1 MSGVLEHRLV
11 YVTGKGGVGKTTVAA
26 AMGLA
31 GARAG
36 RRTVVCEVAEQE
48 RITGIFGSAPAGF
61 SETAVTEDLSAF
73 SINPESAKEEWLR
86 DQLRSGRLAGMLNN
100 SRIFQYLTA
109 AAPGLDEL
117 VTLGKI
123 WELAQL
129 QRRRKADRPYDL
141 TIVDAPATG
150 HGVAMLRS
158 PRTYA
163 DIAKV
168 GPIRKHADL
177 IGSFMTDPATTA
189 VVAVA
194 LAEEMPVNETI
205 ELQERLAGELDVQ
218 LAAVLVNAV
227 LPERFDSAEAEQLT
241 RVGANGEA
249 GGRASR
255 EAVATALASYDR
267 AKRQRAQVGRLRRG
281 VDAPVLTL
289 PFILSPEVGR
299 EGLDLLATEIGRKL

>member
-1 MSGVLEHRLV
+1 MSGVLDRRLV

-31 GARAG
+31 VARAG
-36 RRTVVCEVAEQE
+36 RRTLVCEVAEQE
-48 RITGIFGSAPAGF
+48 RITQTFGHAPAGF
-61 SETAVTEDLSAF
+61 AETQVAENLSAF
-73 SINPESAKEEWLR
+73 SINPEDAKEEWLR
-86 DQLRSGRLAGMLNN
+86 DQLRSARLAGLLNN

-123 WELAQL
+123 WELSQL
-129 QRRRKADRPYDL
+129 QRRKRQDRPYDT

-150 HGVAMLRS
+150 HGLAMLRA

-168 GPIRKHADL
+168 GPIRNHATQ
-177 IGSFMTDPATTA
+177 IGAFVTDPASTA

-194 LAEEMPVNETI
+194 HAEEMPVNETI
-205 ELQERLAGELDVQ
+205 ELQDRLAEELNVE

-227 LPERFDSAEAEQLT
+227 LPERFDAEQAKRLASLD
-241 RVGANGEA
+241 GD
-249 GGRASR
+249 GGPATR
-255 EAVATALASYDR
+255 EAVATALDAHDR
-267 AKRQRAQVGRLRRG
+267 ARRQRAQVARLRRG

-289 PFILSPEVGR
+289 PFVTDPELGR
-299 EGLDLLATEIGRKL
+299 EGLELLATEIGRKL

>member
-1 MSGVLEHRLV
+1 VADVFEHRLV

-31 GARAG
+31 SARAG
-36 RRTVVCEVAEQE
+36 RRTVVCEVSDQE
-48 RITGIFGSAPAGF
+48 RITSVFGRPAAGF
-61 SETAVTEDLSAF
+61 AETAVEDRLSAF
-73 SINPESAKEEWLR
+73 SVNPEDAKEEWLAH
-86 DQLRSGRLAGMLNN
+86 QLRSGRLAGVLNH
-100 SRIFQYLTA
+100 SRIFQYLAA

-123 WELAQL
+123 WELAQPE
-129 QRRRKADRPYDL
+129 RRDPRNRPYDV
-141 TIVDAPATG
+141 TVVDAPATG
-150 HGVAMLRS
+150 HGLAMLRS

-168 GPIRKHADL
+168 GPIARHAGH
-177 IGSFMTDPATTA
+177 ISSFVTNPEVTA

-205 ELQERLAGELDVQ
+205 ELQERLADGIGVP

-227 LPERFDSAEAEQLT
+227 LPERLDGAEAGALAAARDSA
-241 RVGANGEA
+241 
-249 GGRASR
+249 GRAAR
-255 EAVATALASYDR
+255 TAMDTALHAHER
-267 AKRQRAQVGRLRRG
+267 AQRQRTQIARLRRG

-289 PFILSPEVGR
+289 PFVPAPDLGRDGLEVLAGEVGR
-299 EGLDLLATEIGRKL
+299 KL